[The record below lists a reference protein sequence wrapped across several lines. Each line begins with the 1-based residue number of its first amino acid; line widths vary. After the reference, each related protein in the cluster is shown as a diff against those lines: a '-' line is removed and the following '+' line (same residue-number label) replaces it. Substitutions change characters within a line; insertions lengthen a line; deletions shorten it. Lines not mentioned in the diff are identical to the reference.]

1 MDTQIYVWI
10 GVAVFFS
17 LIEAATLGITS
28 IWMALAALVSLVLA
42 ALGVGL
48 EWQIAAFLIL
58 SLVFLAF
65 TRPVAIKYLKV
76 GNVKTNVDAI
86 VGENA
91 IITMAIVKHGVGQA
105 KVNGQIWTCI
115 TEDESEIEIGK
126 EVVVIRVEGVKLIV
140 KEIL

>member
-1 MDTQIYVWI
+1 MDVQIYIWI

-17 LIEAATLGITS
+17 IIEAATLGITS
-28 IWMALAALVSLVLA
+28 IWMALAALCSLILA

-65 TRPVAIKYLKV
+65 TRPIAVKYLKI
-76 GNVKTNVDAI
+76 GNVKTNVS
-86 VGENA
+86 A
-91 IITMAIVKHGVGQA
+91 IIGEKGVVIKAVKANEFVQA
-105 KVNGQIWTCI
+105 KVNGQIWTCKG
-115 TEDESEIEIGK
+115 EGKEEIPEGK
-126 EVVVIRVEGVKLIV
+126 EVEVIRVEGVKLIV